1 MCNQGNIVTK
11 ANWLRAQ
18 FDICGNEALFSNVT
32 SLPICHKANL
42 CTRTNYAILAHS
54 ITAIL
59 TLQMHVNMAVW
70 LNAIMPIW
78 QKLSMSIWQF
88 GCYAVCHF
96 GIKKDSKKLGPFC
109 WVAVGLYYIISN
121 ALSQI
126 KINLQAL
133 CRLLVSMALLHK
145 NFIAKILMSK

>member
-18 FDICGNEALFSNVT
+18 FDIYGNAALFSYVT

-42 CTRTNYAILAHS
+42 CTRTNYAILALS
-54 ITAIL
+54 LTAIL
-59 TLQMHVNMAVW
+59 TLQMHVNMAVR
-70 LNAIMPIW
+70 LNAVMPKW
-78 QKLSMSIWQF
+78 QKLSMSIWQSDIKPL
-88 GCYAVCHF
+88 CQY
-96 GIKKDSKKLGPFC
+96 GIVNDSKKLGPFC

-121 ALSQI
+121 VLSQI

-133 CRLLVSMALLHK
+133 CWFLVSIALLHK